1 MDIHEITNKF
11 FVLDL
16 PENLISTEARQD
28 SDLILHEYES
38 VIPEVIKNIDNI
50 NLSMCFFEEKSE
62 IMNLI
67 SNERRN
73 YNQQW
78 NKRDPS
84 WRKLSENDKK
94 SDDFKINN
102 KFSASSLK
110 KVKSVEIKLFSTN
123 SSPNN
128 HINNNLAVINM
139 DHFSIKDNKTHPNI
153 PKSQW
158 EIGKIIG
165 TILNTNF
172 KEISKNLNDQ
182 NNGNLSA
189 KYKIQ
194 DLYIINQIYKIE
206 NSLPV
211 WFILCNY
218 ASSSKSNI
226 GISEFTMGPF
236 SSECVVSFY
245 KQCDLTEET
254 KLKIEKTIIK
264 EEKTS
269 NSKIFALLN
278 NQQGIKIKNL
288 LKALKHKDET
298 VKKGKKSF
306 NNLSNNVDSA
316 YYYDGS
322 NNYSP
327 FSTSPNEPSS
337 TKSIQGKKIKY
348 NSGASKKKDSN
359 DGNKKSSKQKNVN
372 YSDEYYYNQII
383 EK

>member
-1 MDIHEITNKF
+1 MDFHEITSKF

-38 VIPEVIKNIDNI
+38 VIPEVIKNIGKI
-50 NLSMCFFEEKSE
+50 NLSSCFLEEKSE
-62 IMNLI
+62 LMNL
-67 SNERRN
+67 SERRN
-73 YNQQW
+73 YNQPW

-94 SDDFKINN
+94 SDDFKIKK
-102 KFSASSLK
+102 KFSPSNLK
-110 KVKSVEIKLFSTN
+110 KVKSVEIKLCSSN
-123 SSPNN
+123 DSPND
-128 HINNNLAVINM
+128 HQSSNLAVINM
-139 DHFSIKDNKTHPNI
+139 DHFSIKENKLNANI

-158 EIGKIIG
+158 EIGKLIG
-165 TILNTNF
+165 SILKTNP
-172 KEISKNLNDQ
+172 KEISKNQKDKNL
-182 NNGNLSA
+182 GNLYV

-218 ASSSKSNI
+218 TNSSKSNI

-245 KQCDLTEET
+245 KQCDITEET

-264 EEKTS
+264 EEKTT

-288 LKALKHKDET
+288 LKALNLKDDT
-298 VKKGKKSF
+298 VKKRKKSF
-306 NNLSNNVDSA
+306 NNLSYNVDSA

-337 TKSIQGKKIKY
+337 TKSNQGKKINY
-348 NSGASKKKDSN
+348 NSGASCKKDSY
-359 DGNKKSSKQKNVN
+359 DGNKKISRPKNVN
-372 YSDEYYYNQII
+372 YSDEYYYNQLI